1 MLVKVWGLPLTR
13 SCLVPMTG
21 KDSVMNRWSR
31 VVVAAVLAAGV
42 MLPGVGT
49 SAVVEARQVPS
60 SIQVCLDSSSGV
72 VSRVVLRSVCIGGIQ
87 NWSASNPAPLLCWD
101 ASSLSRLSRSR
112 LVSAAPIAG
121 CVAPLRPIPVGRVSL
136 LCADRVSGVLRWP
149 VTGTCRFGNQNTWV
163 RSASALIAVP
173 PTAPITMPSTP
184 KTAVLVPSVSLA
196 ATLIDGGTFPKA
208 AVVTANVAGTVY
220 FIEGASPVNTV
231 SDITSARFDRWTSGV
246 VAANTPTS
254 IALDVNVLTNGYY
267 RVFVANSQGV
277 LSAPANN
284 IVTISISRA
293 SDVVALTCAT
303 GGTCIVGNT
312 GPGGGVVFYVAALNF
327 TSIGSTCAT
336 ECKYMEAATT
346 DQSTGIVWATT
357 ATSCYNS
364 GSTSSANDCQ
374 TNSIYL
380 GSSTDQD
387 ASRTSA
393 TEIGKGMEN
402 TNQAYSRL
410 TTAGS
415 ATTSTYAAGIAWA
428 YTNNGKDDWFL
439 PSKDELNELFLE
451 RVSVGGFSTDNYWS
465 SSERVVPHFNR
476 ASGYGFDPDP
486 FFGGPND
493 PVKWFVASVRPV
505 RAF

>member
-1 MLVKVWGLPLTR
+1 
-13 SCLVPMTG
+13 
-21 KDSVMNRWSR
+21 MNRFSR
-31 VVVAAVLAAGV
+31 VVVVAVLTAGV
-42 MLPGVGT
+42 MLPGAGT

-60 SIQVCLDSSSGV
+60 SVQVCLDSSSGV
-72 VSRVVLRSVCIGGIQ
+72 VSRVALSSVCIGGTQ

-101 ASSLSRLSRSR
+101 ASSLSRLNRSR

-121 CVAPLRPIPVGRVSL
+121 CVAPLRPVPVGQVSL

-149 VTGTCRFGNQNTWV
+149 ITGTCRFGNQNIFV
-163 RSASALIAVP
+163 RSVA
-173 PTAPITMPSTP
+173 APATMPATP
-184 KTAVLVPSVSLA
+184 TTAVLVPSVSLA
-196 ATLIDGGTFPKA
+196 ATFIDGGTFPKA
-208 AVVTANVAGTVY
+208 AVVTTNVAGTVY

-231 SDITSARFDRWTSGV
+231 SDIKSAPSFRWSSGV

-254 IALDVNVLTNGYY
+254 IALDANVLTNGYY

-277 LSAPANN
+277 LSAPALNK
-284 IVTISISRA
+284 VTISISRV

-312 GPGGGVVFYVAALNF
+312 GPGGGVVFYVAASNF
-327 TSIGSTCAT
+327 TSIGSTCNT

-364 GSTSSANDCQ
+364 GSTSSTNDCQ
-374 TNSIYL
+374 ANSIYS
-380 GSSTDQD
+380 GSSAEQA
-387 ASRTSA
+387 ASRIA
-393 TEIGKGMEN
+393 AKAIGKGMEN

-410 TTAGS
+410 TTAGN

-428 YTNNGKDDWFL
+428 YTNNGKNDWFL
-439 PSKDELNELFLE
+439 PSKDELYELFLE
-451 RVSVGGFSTDNYWS
+451 RVSVGGFSTGTYWS
-465 SSERVVPHFNR
+465 SSEQVVDSLSR
-476 ASGYGFDPDP
+476 AWAYGFAMGFLRGSDPAK
-486 FFGGPND
+486 FFT
-493 PVKWFVASVRPV
+493 FMYVRPV